1 MADPLA
7 EERKG
12 YCVGGPVPY
21 NETKARCYLVEVIG
35 KEERI
40 PLRFGLR
47 DGTKEVE
54 MRMKA
59 RYGAACSREFVTLLD
74 NQLAPSE
81 DDNEIW
87 GPWRSEQ
94 AVITQ
99 LKVAEILI
107 SSKFCLL
114 LMMYAGKSIEI
125 ARVYHLAMRR
135 HPGRKMI
142 HQLLVNYDNLG
153 A

>member
-7 EERKG
+7 EESKQ
-12 YCVGGPVPY
+12 YCVRGLLPY
-21 NETKARCYLVEVIG
+21 NETKARYYLVEVIG
-35 KEERI
+35 KKEMI
-40 PLRFGLR
+40 PLRFGLK

-54 MRMKA
+54 MRMRA
-59 RYGAACSREFVTLLD
+59 RYGAACSREFVTLLN

-99 LKVAEILI
+99 LEVADISI
-107 SSKFCLL
+107 SSNFCFL
-114 LMMYAGKSIEI
+114 LMMYAGKSIKI
-125 ARVYHLAMRR
+125 AKAVGSRAYYGM
-135 HPGRKMI
+135 G
-142 HQLLVNYDNLG
+142 QWQ
-153 A
+153 

>member
-7 EERKG
+7 KESKK
-12 YCVGGPVPY
+12 YCVGGLVPY
-21 NETKARCYLVEVIG
+21 NETTARYYLVEVIG
-35 KEERI
+35 KMEKI
-40 PLRFGLR
+40 PLRFGLK

-54 MRMKA
+54 IRMKA
-59 RYGAACSREFVTLLD
+59 RYGAACSRECVTLLN

-99 LKVAEILI
+99 LEVAEILI
-107 SSKFCLL
+107 SSRSRLL
-114 LMMYAGKSIEI
+114 LMMYAGKSI
-125 ARVYHLAMRR
+125 
-135 HPGRKMI
+135 
-142 HQLLVNYDNLG
+142 
-153 A
+153 